1 MVAGHLL
8 IDDKASITGIQ
19 LIFSVFSFFT
29 FRHCYLIFVGSH
41 MGLNARKPVFGIFS
55 NNKGAD
61 QPAHQRR
68 LISAFAIRFWESIIS
83 KLAIAEI
90 TIF

>member
-8 IDDKASITGIQ
+8 IDDKASITGKQ
-19 LIFSVFSFFT
+19 LIFSGFFLL
-29 FRHCYLIFVGSH
+29 YLSSLLSH
-41 MGLNARKPVFGIFS
+41 FCWKSYGPRLEKTCLRGFL

-61 QPAHQRR
+61 QPAHPRR
-68 LISAFAIRFWESIIS
+68 LISAFVIRFWESIIS

>member
-8 IDDKASITGIQ
+8 IDDKGSITGKQ

-41 MGLNARKPVFGIFS
+41 MGLDARKSVFKFLS

-61 QPAHQRR
+61 QPAHPRR
-68 LISAFAIRFWESIIS
+68 LISAFVIPFC
-83 KLAIAEI
+83 
-90 TIF
+90 

>member
-8 IDDKASITGIQ
+8 IDDKASITGKQ
-19 LIFSVFSFFT
+19 SIFSVYSFFT

-41 MGLNARKPVFGIFS
+41 MGLDARKPVFGFFA

-61 QPAHQRR
+61 QPAHPRR
-68 LISAFAIRFWESIIS
+68 LISNFVIRFWESIIS
-83 KLAIAEI
+83 KLAVAEI
-90 TIF
+90 AIF